1 MTKAGVYEGDIL
13 AEMYGIIL
21 RSGGDPPAAHWPVG
35 SGKKAMLVR
44 YATGRGTIGE
54 NDQVT
59 YEIGC
64 GYRHYHAANM
74 TAVVTGPNVDDRHRR
89 MHDACLAALEGVQGA
104 LRPGNS
110 CRGCV

>member
-1 MTKAGVYEGDIL
+1 
-13 AEMYGIIL
+13 
-21 RSGGDPPAAHWPVG
+21 
-35 SGKKAMLVR
+35 MLVR
-44 YATGRGTIGE
+44 HATGRGTIGE

-89 MHDACLAALEGVQGA
+89 MHEACLAALEGVQRA
-104 LRPGNS
+104 LRPGNTVGDVFEPTS
-110 CRGCV
+110 RHSPSTGMAMPY